1 MMSVR
6 FCISTAF
13 NNQKKCTRSK
23 RSIFLNAISAFGLKS
38 VVKRRGSARVSE
50 TAAATGRKGP
60 VKAGAH
66 CLAALVAGVAGEAL
80 VDERGGANCIRVVL
94 VAVQVLQR
102 ELVIPRGEPSSDR
115 TLNIY
120 LLSRL
125 VFILKESK
133 NL

>member
-1 MMSVR
+1 M
-6 FCISTAF
+6 
-13 NNQKKCTRSK
+13 
-23 RSIFLNAISAFGLKS
+23 
-38 VVKRRGSARVSE
+38 SE